1 MHVSLCVGGMGHHCI
16 SDGLTLINNFVHAD
30 AHWDRISNK
39 RIVPARSRVQRQNDG
54 RARHGRPW
62 LSTDFELKDGIPRDS
77 LVNMSPA
84 TAALASVSRGSFSDD
99 LAPFLVRRFD
109 VLGAMNANKGI
120 RFSPCT
126 QSTTGVSS

>member
-1 MHVSLCVGGMGHHCI
+1 MGHHCI

-77 LVNMSPA
+77 LVKYVAGYCGSG
-84 TAALASVSRGSFSDD
+84 LRVSWK
-99 LAPFLVRRFD
+99 L
-109 VLGAMNANKGI
+109 LG
-120 RFSPCT
+120 
-126 QSTTGVSS
+126 